1 MLTDSYN
8 RRLDYLRVSVTD
20 KCNLRC
26 VYCMPPGGL
35 EFLSHDEVLRI
46 EEFVRLIG
54 VFARLG
60 VRKVRFTG
68 GEPLVRKGFMM
79 IVEQTRQDHPDME
92 LCLTTNGILLDEV
105 LDDLERHGLRKL
117 NISLDTMSAE
127 RYRVITGRDEF
138 DRVISNI
145 TRAIGRRFFDVKINM
160 VLHEESLDELDE
172 FIAFF
177 AGKNITL
184 RFIERMPFGDDYEA
198 SRFVPSDRLLEHLR
212 ARGNLVRS
220 CNDDTNVAMM
230 YELAGPYGRI
240 RVGVIPPMTHK
251 FCSRCNRL
259 RLTCDGMLKTCL
271 HSPLEFDL
279 KTVLRRGDANGPVEA
294 VIVDAIRAKPEA
306 HRLGNPLDVG
316 DGCMAIVR
324 NRQMSRTGG

>member
-26 VYCMPPGGL
+26 VYCMPPGGV
-35 EFLSHDEVLRI
+35 EFLPHNEVLRI

-54 VFARLG
+54 IFARLG
-60 VRKVRFTG
+60 IHKVRFTG
-68 GEPLVRKGFMM
+68 GEPLVRKGFMG
-79 IVEQTRQDHPDME
+79 IVEQTRRNHPDKE

-105 LDDLERHGLRKL
+105 LDDLERYGLRKL

-127 RYRVITGRDEF
+127 RYRAITGRDEF

-145 TRAIGRRFFDVKINM
+145 KRAVKRCFFDVKINM

-172 FIAFF
+172 FVAFF

-184 RFIERMPFGDDYEA
+184 RFIERMPFGDEYDA
-198 SRFVPSDRLLEHLR
+198 SRFIPSDRLLAHLR
-212 ARGNLVRS
+212 ARGELVRS
-220 CNDDTNVAMM
+220 CNYDTSVAMM
-230 YELAGPYGRI
+230 YELAGPFGNI
-240 RVGVIPPMTHK
+240 RVGVFPPMTHK

-271 HSPLEFDL
+271 HSPSEFDL
-279 KTVLRRGDANGPVEA
+279 KTALRCGDDSGPVEA
-294 VIVDAIRAKPEA
+294 VIAAAIHAKPEG

-316 DGCMAIVR
+316 AGCMAIVR